1 MPFVKKACSIG
12 LDSRAGADDSSPMS
26 RITAVL
32 GPTNTGKTYLALERM
47 MGHASGMIGFP
58 LRLLA
63 RENYERV
70 AAVKGKD
77 AVALVT
83 GEERILPAKARYF
96 ICTVESMP
104 LDRQVE
110 FLAIDEIQLAADP
123 ERGHVFTDR
132 LLKARGISETMFL
145 GASTMKGLI
154 GHLVP
159 RTQFETKPRFSKL
172 EYTGPRK
179 LLRLP
184 NRSAVVAFSA
194 QDVYGMADLIRRQ
207 KGGAA
212 VVLGALSPRTRNA
225 QVGLYQGG
233 EVDYLVATDAIG
245 MGLNMNVDH
254 VAFAALRKFDGRGP
268 RALAANE
275 LAQIAGRAGRHMKDG
290 SFGTTADCP
299 DLALETV
306 AAIEGHVFPPIKAV
320 MWRNSDLR
328 FISVASLL
336 ADLERRP
343 KLPGLMRARDAEDH
357 LALIALSRDADIL
370 SKSDHP
376 ERVRLLWEV
385 AQIPDF
391 RKLSV
396 DEHAKLL
403 TQIFLHLTSH
413 QSHIDEDW
421 LDQQVRRLDRIDGE
435 IDHLSGRIAGIRT
448 WTYVAHRADWVK
460 DPTAWQE
467 RTRAIEDRLSDALH
481 ERLTQ
486 RFVDKRTSVL
496 ARKMKEGG
504 PLPAH
509 MAEDGA
515 IEVEGH
521 AVGHL
526 QGFSF
531 TPQKTDTLRSARTL
545 AQAAGK
551 ILAMELA
558 ERAGDL
564 MREEG
569 SGLTLDDQGLVIWQG
584 AAVARLRPGASIL
597 APGLDLIG
605 GEALGRELRESLTR
619 HLKDW
624 SVSYF
629 KKGLAPLYALGEAEL
644 TAAPRGLAYQL
655 AEGLGLIASKQAD
668 GLTQTLSLAQRRL
681 LEGMGVRFGRLSVFL
696 PALLKPAPRRLKL
709 ILWSVWKGRE
719 GASPPGPAIA
729 CAFVPADGEAWL
741 AAGFLVFKDI
751 CLRAD
756 KAEDLARQLE
766 ALSAAGDHFVLP
778 PPLCTQLG
786 LKPDSLKDAV
796 LALGYRHL
804 GEGRFAAK
812 KPERARREART
823 AASPFAVLKE
833 RFG

>member
-1 MPFVKKACSIG
+1 
-12 LDSRAGADDSSPMS
+12 MS
-26 RITAVL
+26 RVCAVL

-70 AAVKGKD
+70 AVAKGKD

-83 GEERILPAKARYF
+83 GEERILPPKARYF

-104 LDRQVE
+104 VDRQVE

-132 LLKARGISETMFL
+132 LLKARGLSETMFL

-154 GHLVP
+154 GQLVP
-159 RTQFETKPRFSKL
+159 RTLFETRPRFSKL

-184 NRSAVVAFSA
+184 SRSAVVAFSA

-254 VAFAALRKFDGRGP
+254 VAFASLRKFDGRGP
-268 RALAANE
+268 RPLAANE

-306 AAIEGHVFPPIKAV
+306 AAIEGHVFLPIKAL

-328 FISVASLL
+328 FTSVAVLL
-336 ADLERRP
+336 ADLERLP
-343 KLPGLMRARDAEDH
+343 KLPGLMRARDALDH

-370 SKSDHP
+370 AKADHP

-391 RKLSV
+391 RKLST

-413 QSHIDEDW
+413 HGHIDEDW
-421 LDQQVRRLDRIDGE
+421 LDQQVKRLDRIDGE

-448 WTYVAHRADWVK
+448 WTYVSHRADWVK
-460 DPTAWQE
+460 DPQGWQE

-496 ARKMKEGG
+496 VRKMKEGG

-531 TPQKTDTLRSARTL
+531 TPQKADSVRSARTL

-551 ILAMELA
+551 ILAPELA

-564 MREEG
+564 MKEEG
-569 SGLTLDDQGLVIWQG
+569 TGLTLDDQGQVIWQA
-584 AAVARLRPGASIL
+584 AAVARLRKGTSVL
-597 APGLDLIG
+597 APDLGLLG
-605 GEALGRELRESLTR
+605 GEALDKELRQRLTE
-619 HLKDW
+619 HLKQW
-624 SVSYF
+624 SHNHLRQ
-629 KKGLAPLYALGEAEL
+629 GLAPLYALADADLAGPA
-644 TAAPRGLAYQL
+644 RGLAYQL
-655 AEGLGLIASKQAD
+655 AEGLGLIAAKDAD
-668 GLTQTLSLAQRRL
+668 FLTKTLSLAERRS
-681 LEGMGVRFGRLSVFL
+681 LEMLGVRFGRLSVFL
-696 PALLKPAPRRLKL
+696 PALLKPAPRRLK
-709 ILWSVWKGRE
+709 IRLWSAWTGRD
-719 GASPPGPAIA
+719 GVSPPGPAIA
-729 CAFVPADGEAWL
+729 CAFVPADGEAWR
-741 AAGFLVFKDI
+741 AAGFLAFRDI

-766 ALSAAGDHFVLP
+766 ALSAVGDHFVLP
-778 PPLCTQLG
+778 PLLCTQLG
-786 LKPDSLKDAV
+786 LKPQDLNEV
-796 LALGYRHL
+796 VTALGYRDA
-804 GEGRFAAK
+804 GDGRFAAK
-812 KPERARREART
+812 RPERRKREIGNAE
-823 AASPFAVLKE
+823 SPFASLKE

>member
-1 MPFVKKACSIG
+1 
-12 LDSRAGADDSSPMS
+12 MS

-83 GEERILPAKARYF
+83 GEERILPKNARYF

-110 FLAIDEIQLAADP
+110 FLAVDEIQLAADP

-154 GHLVP
+154 GQLVP
-159 RTQFETKPRFSKL
+159 RTQFETRPRFSKL
-172 EYTGPRK
+172 EYSGPRK

-184 NRSAVVAFSA
+184 GRSAVVAFSA

-254 VAFAALRKFDGRGP
+254 VAFASLRKFDGRGP

-275 LAQIAGRAGRHMKDG
+275 LGQIAGRAGRHMKDG

-328 FISVASLL
+328 FTSVAVLL
-336 ADLERRP
+336 AGLERPP
-343 KLPGLMRARDAEDH
+343 KLPGLMRARDGEDH
-357 LALIALSRDADIL
+357 LALIALSRDADMMA
-370 SKSDHP
+370 KVDHP

-403 TQIFLHLTSH
+403 TQIFLHLTGH
-413 QSHIDEDW
+413 HGHIDEDW
-421 LDQQVRRLDRIDGE
+421 LDGQVRRLDRVDGE

-448 WTYVAHRADWVK
+448 WTYVSHRADWVR
-460 DPTAWQE
+460 DPAAWQE

-509 MAEDGA
+509 LAEDGA

-526 QGFSF
+526 RGFSF
-531 TPQKTDTLRSARTL
+531 TPLKADTVRSSRTL
-545 AQAAGK
+545 AQAAEK
-551 ILAMELA
+551 ILALELA
-558 ERAGDL
+558 GRAGDL
-564 MREEG
+564 MKEEG
-569 SGLTLDDQGLVIWQG
+569 GGLTMDDRGQVIWQA
-584 AAVARLRPGASIL
+584 AAVACFRKGAAIL
-597 APGLDLIG
+597 KPELTLMG
-605 GEALGRELRESLTR
+605 GEALDGGLRERLSDHLRQWGQAHLR
-619 HLKDW
+619 H
-624 SVSYF
+624 
-629 KKGLAPLYALGEAEL
+629 GLEPLYALAEADL
-644 TAAPRGLAYQL
+644 SGPARGLAYQL
-655 AEGLGLIASKQAD
+655 AEELGLIDAKPAEV
-668 GLTQTLSLAQRRL
+668 LTNTLSLADRRS
-681 LEGMGVRFGRLSVFL
+681 LERLGVRFGRLAIFL
-696 PALLKPAPRRLKL
+696 PALLKPAPRRLKGV
-709 ILWSVWKGRE
+709 LWSVWTGRS
-719 GASPPGPAIA
+719 GVTPPGPAIA
-729 CAFVPADGEAWL
+729 CAFSPADRDAWR

-778 PPLCTQLG
+778 PLLCTQLG

-796 LALGYRHL
+796 MALGYRHL
-804 GEGRFAAK
+804 GDGRFAVK
-812 KPERARREART
+812 RPERRQKEAGN
-823 AASPFAVLKE
+823 ALSPFAVLKE